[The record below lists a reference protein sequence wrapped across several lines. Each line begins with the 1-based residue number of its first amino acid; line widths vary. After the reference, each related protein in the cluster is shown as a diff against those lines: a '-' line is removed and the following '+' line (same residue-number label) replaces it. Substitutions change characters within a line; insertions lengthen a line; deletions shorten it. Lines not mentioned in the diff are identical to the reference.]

1 MERTT
6 GNLVDRAAARFV
18 DRPWLHFDGRV
29 TTFAELKQRS
39 DSAAA
44 EFLKLGVSPGDRVAF
59 CAPNSPDLVFQWLGA
74 NKAGATFVPLNPA
87 APASEPAGVVER
99 TKPRAMVLDSRSR
112 AAAGLASNPP
122 DAVPVAGIDEIAAG
136 RQTPR
141 FLPEVRAGDLAAF
154 IATSGTTGIPK
165 LVMHTHATYV
175 LTAEGFPWWLGLGE
189 ADRLMTSLP
198 LFHLNAQVYSTL
210 GSLAAGAALVL
221 LPRFS
226 ASRFW
231 DEAAAHGATQV
242 NAIGAMVEILMR
254 RPERDVERNHRVR
267 FVYTAPAFTEERH
280 REIERRF
287 GVRIVIGYGQSESPY
302 GAIWPRGETPYGSMG
317 KLRQHPELG
326 EINQARIVDVE
337 GADVARGETGE
348 LLLRNPAVMRG
359 YFGMPEETEAALEGG
374 WLHTGDLVHEDQ
386 DGYLYFVSRKKEV
399 IRRRG
404 ENLSPAEVE
413 AVLDGCPA
421 VVESAVIGVPSEL
434 SDEDVKAFVIPGCET
449 TAAELWAW
457 CAARLAPFKVPRYI
471 EFVDE
476 LPHSP
481 TQRLLK
487 RELPGKLTGR
497 EHDSEAGA

>member
-1 MERTT
+1 M
-6 GNLVDRAAARFV
+6 
-18 DRPWLHFDGRV
+18 
-29 TTFAELKQRS
+29 
-39 DSAAA
+39 
-44 EFLKLGVSPGDRVAF
+44 
-59 CAPNSPDLVFQWLGA
+59 
-74 NKAGATFVPLNPA
+74 
-87 APASEPAGVVER
+87 
-99 TKPRAMVLDSRSR
+99 
-112 AAAGLASNPP
+112 
-122 DAVPVAGIDEIAAG
+122 
-136 RQTPR
+136 
-141 FLPEVRAGDLAAF
+141 
-154 IATSGTTGIPK
+154 
-165 LVMHTHATYV
+165 
-175 LTAEGFPWWLGLGE
+175 
-189 ADRLMTSLP
+189 
-198 LFHLNAQVYSTL
+198 
-210 GSLAAGAALVL
+210 
-221 LPRFS
+221 
-226 ASRFW
+226 
-231 DEAAAHGATQV
+231 
-242 NAIGAMVEILMR
+242 
-254 RPERDVERNHRVR
+254 
-267 FVYTAPAFTEERH
+267 
-280 REIERRF
+280 
-287 GVRIVIGYGQSESPY
+287 
-302 GAIWPRGETPYGSMG
+302 
-317 KLRQHPELG
+317 
-326 EINQARIVDVE
+326 
-337 GADVARGETGE
+337 ARGETGE